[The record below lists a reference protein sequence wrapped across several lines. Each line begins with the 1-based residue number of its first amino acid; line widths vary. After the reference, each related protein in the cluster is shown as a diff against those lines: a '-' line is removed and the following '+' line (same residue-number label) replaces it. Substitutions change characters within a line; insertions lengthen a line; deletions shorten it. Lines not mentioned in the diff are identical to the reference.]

1 MQFKIPWMESSPTK
15 IICWVCFIV
24 GFAINS
30 LIFTGGFELWKYN
43 EWSISMGKVKAVMR
57 FGATNFIP
65 IIFQTI
71 HDQHHGN
78 NYSYILCQS
87 HNINNNGPSG

>member
-1 MQFKIPWMESSPTK
+1 MQFKIIGMESSPTK

-43 EWSISMGKVKAVMR
+43 EWSISMGKVKAVPYA
-57 FGATNFIP
+57 FWCKNINFIP

-71 HDQHHGN
+71 QHHGN
-78 NYSYILCQS
+78 STLMCQLRK
-87 HNINNNGPSG
+87 

>member
-30 LIFTGGFELWKYN
+30 LIFTGGFELWKYD
-43 EWSISMGKVKAVMR
+43 EWSISMGKVKGVMP
-57 FGATNFIP
+57 FGAKI
-65 IIFQTI
+65 
-71 HDQHHGN
+71 
-78 NYSYILCQS
+78 SILS
-87 HNINNNGPSG
+87 L